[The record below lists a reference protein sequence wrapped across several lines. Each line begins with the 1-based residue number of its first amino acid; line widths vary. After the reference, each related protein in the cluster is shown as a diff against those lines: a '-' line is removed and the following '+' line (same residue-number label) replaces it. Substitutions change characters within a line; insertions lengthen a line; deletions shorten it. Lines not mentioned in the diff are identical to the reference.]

1 MKHKAL
7 TAAIATALAA
17 PMAAQAV
24 DFSISGQVNR
34 ALFIVDQGDHTRAKV
49 ANNGA
54 SSTRVRVTGSSEMM
68 DGNTAGIHIEYEEG
82 GSFDK
87 TSKDEPY
94 DDGKGGTGIKL
105 RHANAWFSG
114 DFGKITLGQASEAG
128 DGTVYPDK
136 SGVWGIGVGQL
147 HSSGS
152 TLYGTYFDSHDGGS
166 RRNLIRYDTPVIG
179 LVSGAVSVA
188 NDDYV
193 SAKITGDQS
202 VGGTTVSGSLAVN
215 MGASDNAD
223 VTTAALGIGLASGI
237 TWSVA
242 WASSNSPKVGQET
255 ASYVHTV
262 VGYKFGNSSVGV
274 SYYGGNDMDVNG
286 SESTAIGIGVAHLLP
301 KVDAV
306 VYAAVQQ
313 HSVDGGALPNKAL
326 DAKGN
331 GDDTVLTIGTKISF

>member
-82 GSFDK
+82 GSTTQGD
-87 TSKDEPY
+87 T
-94 DDGKGGTGIKL
+94 TIKL

-114 DFGKITLGQASEAG
+114 GFGKITLGQASEAG

-152 TLYGTYFDSHDGGS
+152 TLYGVYFDSLDGGT
-166 RRNLIRYDTPVIG
+166 RLNLVRYDTPVIG

-286 SESTAIGIGVAHLLP
+286 SESTGIGVGAAHLLP

-306 VYAAVQQ
+306 VYAGVQQ
-313 HSVDGGALPNKAL
+313 HSVDGGDSTNASL

>member
-54 SSTRVRVTGSSEMM
+54 SSTRVRATGSSEMM

-82 GSFDK
+82 GSTADDPAK
-87 TSKDEPY
+87 T
-94 DDGKGGTGIKL
+94 TIAL

-114 DFGKITLGQASEAG
+114 GFGKITLGQASEAG

-152 TLYGTYFDSHDGGS
+152 TLYGTYFDSLDAGS
-166 RRNLIRYDTPVIG
+166 RKNLVRYDSPAIG
-179 LVSGAVSVA
+179 LISGAVSVA

-242 WASSNSPKVGQET
+242 WASSNSPKVGRET

-262 VGYKFGNSSVGV
+262 VGYKFGDSSIGV
-274 SYYGGNDMDVNG
+274 SYYGGSDLKKNG
-286 SESTAIGIGVAHLLP
+286 SESTGIGVGAAHLLP
-301 KVDAV
+301 KLGAV